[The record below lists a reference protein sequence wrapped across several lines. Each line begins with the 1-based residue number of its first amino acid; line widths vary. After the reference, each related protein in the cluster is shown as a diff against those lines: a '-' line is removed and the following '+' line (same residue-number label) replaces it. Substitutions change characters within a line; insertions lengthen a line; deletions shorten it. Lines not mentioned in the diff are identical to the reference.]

1 MSSSTPWRR
10 SATASTRTWPRILI
24 QDRPSRA
31 RRRGG
36 SRARTRPG
44 PPARRRRAAAG
55 GPRSD
60 GTRAARGRRPAP
72 RRRRRPRRRRG
83 ATATGGGGSRPRPRT
98 GGPSR
103 VWIGCASRT
112 RHQIRTRRR
121 QGNVGVLAN
130 LRISNTVSRRWRHEP
145 TLSSAGGIGT
155 RGSSHSQ
162 ARPTSSLSSTSSSF
176 LTKRPLT
183 RRRVSAK
190 LLRTSYWTDFFHTLR
205 LRFAWNLAMRLFLA
219 SGE

>member
-44 PPARRRRAAAG
+44 PRAPRRRAAAG

-112 RHQIRTRRR
+112 RHQIRMLPR
-121 QGNVGVLAN
+121 GNGGVRAN
-130 LRISNTVSRRWRHEP
+130 LRISNTLVGVGDMSR
-145 TLSSAGGIGT
+145 SAGGIGT

-190 LLRTSYWTDFFHTLR
+190 LLRTSYCTDFFQTRRFR
-205 LRFAWNLAMRLFLA
+205 LAWNLAMRLFLA

>member
-1 MSSSTPWRR
+1 MRSCSSPCAIWTCWRARRRPSCASSRLQKLSLNYSLRCGAWPRSTTTMSSSTPWRR

-24 QDRPSRA
+24 QDRPSPA

-44 PPARRRRAAAG
+44 PRAPRRRAAAG

-130 LRISNTVSRRWRHEP
+130 LRISNT
-145 TLSSAGGIGT
+145 
-155 RGSSHSQ
+155 
-162 ARPTSSLSSTSSSF
+162 F
-176 LTKRPLT
+176 
-183 RRRVSAK
+183 
-190 LLRTSYWTDFFHTLR
+190 
-205 LRFAWNLAMRLFLA
+205 
-219 SGE
+219 